1 MRASVPRARTS
12 LRESGG
18 LPRAAAVLNIAGD
31 VEAMSRSGQAGELL
45 RGPLAYGL
53 VFTAAT
59 LLAFRRVIAAAA
71 LMALCAGDGMADVVG
86 RRWGGAPRMKLP
98 WSSRKSWPGS
108 AAFFVSA
115 FAGSSAFGTLFAHWG
130 WTSVPVQSM
139 LVPLPGSEI

>member
-1 MRASVPRARTS
+1 
-12 LRESGG
+12 
-18 LPRAAAVLNIAGD
+18 
-31 VEAMSRSGQAGELL
+31 
-45 RGPLAYGL
+45 
-53 VFTAAT
+53 
-59 LLAFRRVIAAAA
+59 
-71 LMALCAGDGMADVVG
+71 MADVVG

-139 LVPLPGSEI
+139 LVPLLLASAAAAAVESLPFADVDNLLVPAAAATVLAACQCCG